1 MPNDS
6 VAQDIAAED
15 KRLSELSVLCSILA
29 AGIDHSRRDLR
40 QIRSDAADKVR
51 PDESGLE
58 APPEIWPQCSKPE
71 GQRLRQL

>member
-58 APPEIWPQCSKPE
+58 APPEISAAMLE
-71 GQRLRQL
+71 A